1 MKTFKTM
8 KVDVAVQ
15 SYKKP
20 ESLIYTL
27 FSLRRYCGEHVD
39 TVWINDDCS
48 GGDVLDL
55 YRDPRLQRALAPIKI
70 KVRENDAPSG
80 YNITLMTKDS
90 YRKHT
95 YIQRLQFLGY
105 AAMNRLSFH
114 STSADVRYQWAIDST
129 DKKFLFVIHDDI
141 KFYGDVLGVYLR
153 DICADKNLAIVG
165 DLGYERL
172 CPFGPCGESCSPE
185 RILRGDYPCP
195 SWPVTGCRSPL
206 HRLLGRMRRDCRIN
220 EWCALIDVDKSHE
233 IYQRFGVFFG
243 NYEAGGD
250 VVTYWLDRALEL
262 GYAFDDPIPNP
273 EVRKRYYLHW
283 WQGHEGHEVWVDYGR
298 GKQTYEG
305 ERISE
310 LVKEE
315 YGYTIRP

>member
-129 DKKFLFVIHDDI
+129 DKKFLFVILYFH
-141 KFYGDVLGVYLR
+141 
-153 DICADKNLAIVG
+153 
-165 DLGYERL
+165 
-172 CPFGPCGESCSPE
+172 S
-185 RILRGDYPCP
+185 
-195 SWPVTGCRSPL
+195 
-206 HRLLGRMRRDCRIN
+206 LL
-220 EWCALIDVDKSHE
+220 L
-233 IYQRFGVFFG
+233 
-243 NYEAGGD
+243 
-250 VVTYWLDRALEL
+250 
-262 GYAFDDPIPNP
+262 
-273 EVRKRYYLHW
+273 
-283 WQGHEGHEVWVDYGR
+283 
-298 GKQTYEG
+298 
-305 ERISE
+305 
-310 LVKEE
+310 
-315 YGYTIRP
+315 